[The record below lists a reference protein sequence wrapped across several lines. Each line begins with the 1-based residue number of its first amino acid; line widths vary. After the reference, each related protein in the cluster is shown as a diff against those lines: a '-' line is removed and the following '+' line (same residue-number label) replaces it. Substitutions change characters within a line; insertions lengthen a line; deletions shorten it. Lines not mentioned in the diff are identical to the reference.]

1 MIKRISKVPCKLTQM
16 QLSVRVNLQQH
27 AMFFPILVLASMFTT
42 DTSVYERGRDPKVSA
57 IATSFR
63 DHDPQD
69 PTNAHDILT
78 GWNNAVD
85 ELSSL
90 GVNEITFA
98 VFRNVKEGS
107 LMGGTA
113 TQTVAMAVKHAND
126 KGLSVTILPVFET
139 ESGWRGNYDPA
150 GEERSTFQA
159 EYEQWIK
166 ELSLISGVDRFN
178 IGSELS
184 RMVKNPENM
193 PFFVNLIRVVKR
205 SFSTTRNRSGRIG
218 YAANFDAYSSEQH
231 RRLFTQPG
239 IDFLGVSAYRRLVD
253 PADAGLVASTGQ
265 VSGKVFDMLVTKW
278 NHELNR
284 ITQFARSVNL
294 PVVIQ
299 EFGATQK
306 NYSTVA
312 PSSISPGDF
321 VDSPQP
327 DRLVADPLEQR
338 ACFESLI
345 TALDGRGSE
354 IESVVFWTWEHQASR
369 GRRTH
374 ETLKQNDQQTKG
386 DTEHFAIW
394 PSDGGG
400 GQFLAEFLATGR
412 RPHSSLRIVNPFFNS
427 DDEDD

>member
-1 MIKRISKVPCKLTQM
+1 MIERIRVRSKPSQM
-16 QLSVRVNLQQH
+16 RFSVRMNPQRHSIFL
-27 AMFFPILVLASMFTT
+27 PILVLASVFTT
-42 DTSVYERGRDPKVSA
+42 DASVFERGRDPEVSA
-57 IATSFR
+57 IVTSFL
-63 DHDPQD
+63 DHDLQD
-69 PTNAHDILT
+69 PTNAYDILT
-78 GWNNAVD
+78 GWKKAVD

-98 VFRNVKEGS
+98 VFRNVKNGS
-107 LMGGTA
+107 LVGGTA
-113 TQTVAMAVKHAND
+113 TQTVATAVKYAID
-126 KGLSVTILPVFET
+126 KGLSVTILPIFET

-150 GEERSTFQA
+150 GEERSRFRA
-159 EYEQWIK
+159 DYEQWIK
-166 ELSLISGVDRFN
+166 ELSSIAGIDRFN

-205 SFSTTRNRSGRIG
+205 SFSAAGNRSGRIG

-239 IDFLGVSAYRRLVD
+239 VDFLGVSAYRRLVE
-253 PADAGLVASTGQ
+253 PADASLVSSTDQ
-265 VSGKVFDMLVTKW
+265 VPDRVFDRLVTKW
-278 NHELNR
+278 NRELNQ
-284 ITQFARSVNL
+284 ISQFARSVNL

-306 NYSTVA
+306 NYAAVA
-312 PSSISPGDF
+312 PSSTSPGDF
-321 VDSPQP
+321 VATSQP
-327 DRLVADPLEQR
+327 NRFVADPLEQR

-345 TALDGRGSE
+345 TALDGRGNE

-374 ETLKQNDQQTKG
+374 EALKQNDDQTKG

-412 RPHSSLRIVNPFFNS
+412 RPGSSLRIVNPFFNS
-427 DDEDD
+427 DDESD